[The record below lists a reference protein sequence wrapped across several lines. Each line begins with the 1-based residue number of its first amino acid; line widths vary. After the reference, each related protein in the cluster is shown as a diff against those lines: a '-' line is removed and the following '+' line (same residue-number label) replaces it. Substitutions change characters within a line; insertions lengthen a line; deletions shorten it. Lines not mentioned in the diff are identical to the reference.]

1 MQNNRYESNT
11 EFIDPDLPSRRC
23 SIEYFTFL
31 SFVWGSD
38 VTKLGSSG
46 RSSITGQLN
55 HFSPTYSDLIFSL
68 KSDVRDGPR
77 WFDNLWSS
85 KFELVRVGRWF
96 LKGVQSLF
104 GSRIRAQLTSN
115 NSLQFHPIEFP
126 CFLSFYKMSDPFLI
140 DESRIQVW
148 RNSIPN
154 CFVVRTRLFIDFSNA
169 SVISGRNRTPGPC
182 QTSKGRQ

>member
-1 MQNNRYESNT
+1 MIQRS
-11 EFIDPDLPSRRC
+11 IDRQRR
-23 SIEYFTFL
+23 SEVVRKSLNLFE
-31 SFVWGSD
+31 W
-38 VTKLGSSG
+38 
-46 RSSITGQLN
+46 SSIPQR
-55 HFSPTYSDLIFSL
+55 FSVP
-68 KSDVRDGPR
+68 
-77 WFDNLWSS
+77 
-85 KFELVRVGRWF
+85 
-96 LKGVQSLF
+96 VQSWF
-104 GSRIRAQLTSN
+104 GSRICVQLTSN

-182 QTSKGRQ
+182 QTSKGRQWTLRMI

>member
-1 MQNNRYESNT
+1 MVVHE
-11 EFIDPDLPSRRC
+11 I
-23 SIEYFTFL
+23 TFEGTT
-31 SFVWGSD
+31 FDQGFQHV
-38 VTKLGSSG
+38 
-46 RSSITGQLN
+46 N
-55 HFSPTYSDLIFSL
+55 
-68 KSDVRDGPR
+68 
-77 WFDNLWSS
+77 DNLWSS

-154 CFVVRTRLFIDFSNA
+154 CFVVRAGLLSISQMHPWSLYRIQHSVFNRLFAPIKLGPLRRKIWENQTQTTESL
-169 SVISGRNRTPGPC
+169 SGLYSSIF
-182 QTSKGRQ
+182 QK